1 MIRSTSLPKNKVLR
15 FLLPPVFWLGV
26 WQFAAL
32 YVGKEILL
40 PSPLSVFTTL
50 KALVV
55 TQVFWQTALLS
66 LLRIFAGFWCGA
78 LMGTLVAV
86 LTFAVPVADQILSPA
101 VRVIRATPVVSFI
114 ILVLLWIGA
123 GLVPGFISALMV
135 LPVLWE
141 NVRGGL
147 AGTDPL
153 LLELAQAYRFSPFK
167 TARLIYYPSVRPS
180 FNVGCR
186 TGMGLA
192 WKAGVAAEVL
202 CQPNLAIGSRVY
214 YSKITLDSPA
224 LFAWTAVVILL
235 SFLLEWAISVL
246 FRRLEGRAHS

>member
-1 MIRSTSLPKNKVLR
+1 MTRFTSLSKNRVLR

-26 WQFAAL
+26 WQFAAMS
-32 YVGKEILL
+32 VGKEILL

-55 TQVFWQTALLS
+55 TPVFWRTSLLS
-66 LLRIFAGFWCGA
+66 LVRIFAGFWCGA
-78 LMGTLVAV
+78 IAGTLVAV
-86 LTFAVPVADQILSPA
+86 ATFAVPLADNILSPA

-114 ILVLLWIGA
+114 ILVLLWIGS
-123 GLVPGFISALMV
+123 GLVPGVISALMV

-141 NVRGGL
+141 AVRGGL
-147 AGTDPL
+147 IGTDPL
-153 LLELAQAYRFSPFK
+153 LLEMARAYRFGSFK

-186 TGMGLA
+186 TGLGLA

-202 CQPNLAIGSRVY
+202 CQPELAIGSRVY

-224 LFAWTAVVILL
+224 LFAWTLVVILL
-235 SFLLEWAISVL
+235 SFLLEGVISVL
-246 FRRLEGRAHS
+246 FRRLDGRAHL